1 MNYLKENVSYLKG
14 LVEGL
19 EIKKSKDGKVIH
31 AIVDVLDEMATAM
44 NAMNEDIKDL
54 DAYIDA
60 IDEDLTDLEDDFYDE
75 IYDEDYDELID
86 EDELYEG
93 DEAAED
99 VELPMFE
106 FEGCE
111 CCNNLSCPECGEMI
125 YIEDPSLYNPE
136 FCDMEVSCP
145 MCGAKI
151 RMEKRDHSIND
162 AVYTTNDAMQ
172 YDKAVTSSD
181 RDDAE
186 ADAGENF
193 KDLIAEYQ
201 EKED

>member
-1 MNYLKENVSYLKG
+1 MTHLKENVSYLRG

-19 EIKKSKDGKVIH
+19 EIKKSKDGKVFH
-31 AIVDVLDEMATAM
+31 AIIDALDEMAVAI
-44 NAMNEDIKDL
+44 NALNEDIKDL

-75 IYDEDYDELID
+75 VYDESYDDLID

-93 DEAAED
+93 DDE
-99 VELPMFE
+99 VVNTELPMFE

-125 YIEDPSLYNPE
+125 YIEDPSLYNPD
-136 FCDMEVSCP
+136 FCEMEVSCP
-145 MCGAKI
+145 MCGANI
-151 RMEKRDHSIND
+151 RMEKRDRSIND

-172 YDKAVTSSD
+172 YDKAVTSSEID
-181 RDDAE
+181 EDEVDK
-186 ADAGENF
+186 GENF